1 MNLYE
6 TSVPSSNVLVSQGLP
21 VSGTWNCNLV
31 ITVLWCWLSVPKH
44 KKAVVCFMKKNVLDK
59 LCSGMNCSA
68 VSLEFNVNES
78 KI

>member
-1 MNLYE
+1 MLYE
-6 TSVPSSNVLVSQGLP
+6 E
-21 VSGTWNCNLV
+21 
-31 ITVLWCWLSVPKH
+31 KY
-44 KKAVVCFMKKNVLDK
+44 VLDK